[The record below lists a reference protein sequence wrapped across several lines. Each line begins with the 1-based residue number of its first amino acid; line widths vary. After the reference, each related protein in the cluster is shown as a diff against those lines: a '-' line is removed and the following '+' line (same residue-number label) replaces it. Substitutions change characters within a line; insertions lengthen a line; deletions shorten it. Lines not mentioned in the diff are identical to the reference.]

1 MMKKFI
7 KYTWPDEVI
16 HALGD
21 MGMIAPGL
29 IQKQSYRLIE
39 KNQSFILN
47 VDSSKDRLLSIIP
60 PMLASMIHEEKTQII
75 LLGHKEELMSSSFN
89 MKEYNKYTQYRFITS
104 YPGTNTFEEC
114 QTIYKGIDILF
125 TTPTKL
131 LEYIRRKVI
140 DTNFVSYLIYQDSHD
155 FSSEEIREIKEIKT
169 HLPLDCASIL
179 YGLKHHDYLK
189 NDIKTTLQEDLSI
202 PECTHFICQ
211 DDYFNKEE
219 KQVIFVQSY
228 EDVVYYA
235 EELHANFMIHQFMN
249 RATMYRIM
257 HEFNKKGGLLIVSD
271 MASHHLSLKC
281 ETVIHLGLR
290 NLYQYKSH
298 LSRIKGMKHSYIYDI
313 NNKSLETL
321 PVIYITKEDYEAK
334 HHLLY
339 EVYYKNPDMLHTLQ
353 TDQLITI
360 IHHLAH

>member
-1 MMKKFI
+1 MKKFI

-21 MGMIAPGL
+21 MGMIAPGF

-60 PMLASMIHEEKTQII
+60 PILASMIHEEKTQII

-169 HLPLDCASIL
+169 HLPLDCTSIL

-211 DDYFNKEE
+211 DAYFNSEE
-219 KQVIFVQSY
+219 RQVIFVESY
-228 EDVVYYA
+228 EDLLYYA
-235 EELHANFMIHQFMN
+235 KKLNTNCVIHQFMN
-249 RATMYRIM
+249 RSTIYRMM
-257 HEFNKKGGLLIVSD
+257 HEFNKSGGILIVSD
-271 MASHHLSLKC
+271 MASHYLSLKC
-281 ETVIHLGLR
+281 ETVIHLGVRDLH
-290 NLYQYKSH
+290 QYKFH
-298 LSRIKGMKHSYIYDI
+298 LSRVKGMKHSYIYDVK
-313 NNKSLETL
+313 NKSLETL
-321 PVIYITKEDYEAK
+321 PVICITKEDYDAK

-339 EVYYKNPDMLHTLQ
+339 EAYYKNPDILHTLQ